1 MDIQKALKELCD
13 EIKMILKYRIVHY
26 GVNPKT
32 GTNTLQGSDLEKSIE
47 IKPTTDGIALQIA
60 DYWEFVALGWHRS
73 HRFEGTMN
81 QFVRNID
88 DWVRRKGI
96 RLGNLTQSQ
105 IVFVIIR
112 NIMNNGLRER
122 PFMIWDEEGDLSK
135 MIPELENIMDDWFET
150 LFAAITEDLD
160 NYFKAA

>member
-13 EIKMILKYRIVHY
+13 EIKKILKYRIVHY

-32 GTNTLQGSDLEKSIE
+32 GTNTIQGSELEKSIE
-47 IKPTTDGIALQIA
+47 VKPTSDGIALQIA

-81 QFVRNID
+81 QFVKNID
-88 DWVRRKGI
+88 DWIRRKGI
-96 RLGNLTQSQ
+96 SVPNMTQAQ
-105 IVFVIIR
+105 LVFIIIR

-122 PFMIWDEEGDLSK
+122 PFMIWDEKGDLSV
-135 MIPELENIMDDWFET
+135 MIPELENIMDDWFEN
-150 LFAAITEDLD
+150 LFTAITEDLD
-160 NYFKAA
+160 KYFNAA

>member
-1 MDIQKALKELCD
+1 MDLQKAFKELA
-13 EIKMILKYRIVHY
+13 EEVKMIIKYRIVHY

-32 GTNTLQGSDLEKSIE
+32 GTNTLQGSELEASIE
-47 IKPTTDGIALQIA
+47 IKPTENGISLQIA
-60 DYWEFVALGWHRS
+60 DYWEFVALGWRRT

-96 RLGNLTQSQ
+96 SVPNMTQSQ
-105 IVFVIIR
+105 LVFVIIR

-122 PFMIWDEEGDLSK
+122 PFMIYNEDGDLSK
-135 MIPELENIMDDWFET
+135 MIPELENIMDDWFENLWIELT
-150 LFAAITEDLD
+150 KDLD
-160 NYFKAA
+160 NYFNAA

>member
-1 MDIQKALKELCD
+1 MDLQKALKELCD
-13 EIKMILKYRIVHY
+13 EVKQIIKYRIVHY

-32 GTNTLQGSDLEKSIE
+32 GTNTLQGSELEASID
-47 IKPTTDGIALQIA
+47 IKPTENGIVLQIA
-60 DYWEFVALGWHRS
+60 DYWEFVSLGWHRT
-73 HRFEGTMN
+73 HRFQGTMN
-81 QFVRNID
+81 QFVKNID

-96 RLGNLTQSQ
+96 TAPNMTQAQ
-105 IVFVIIR
+105 LVFVIIR

-122 PFMIWDEEGDLSK
+122 PFMVYNEEGDLSK

-160 NYFKAA
+160 KYFNAA

>member
-1 MDIQKALKELCD
+1 MDIQKALRELCN
-13 EIKMILKYRIVHY
+13 EVKMILKYRIVHY

-47 IKPTTDGIALQIA
+47 VKPTENGIALQIA
-60 DYWEFVALGWHRS
+60 DYWEYVALGWHRS

-81 QFVRNID
+81 QFVRNIN

-96 RLGNLTQSQ
+96 RLGNMTQAQ
-105 IVFVIIR
+105 MVFVIIR

-150 LFAAITEDLD
+150 LFEAITADLD

>member
-1 MDIQKALKELCD
+1 MDIQKALQELCN
-13 EIKMILKYRIVHY
+13 EVKQIIKYRIVHY
-26 GVNPKT
+26 GVNPKV
-32 GTNTLQGSDLEKSIE
+32 GANTLQGSELEKSIDIRPLE
-47 IKPTTDGIALQIA
+47 NGFALSIA

-88 DWVRRKGI
+88 DWIRRKGI
-96 RLGNLTQSQ
+96 RLGNLTQAQ
-105 IVFVIIR
+105 MVFVIIR

-122 PFMIWDEEGDLSK
+122 PFLVYDPDGDLTV
-135 MIPELENIMDDWFET
+135 MIPELENILDDWFEN

-160 NYFKAA
+160 KYFSD

>member
-1 MDIQKALKELCD
+1 MDLQKAFKELA
-13 EIKMILKYRIVHY
+13 EEVKMILKYRIVHY

-32 GTNTLQGSDLEKSIE
+32 GTNTLQGSELEASIE
-47 IKPTTDGIALQIA
+47 IKPTENGISLQIA
-60 DYWEFVALGWHRS
+60 DYWEYVALGWRRT

-96 RLGNLTQSQ
+96 SAPNMTQSQ
-105 IVFVIIR
+105 LVFVIIR

-122 PFMIWDEEGDLSK
+122 PFMVYDEEGDLSK
-135 MIPELENIMDDWFET
+135 MIPELENIMDDWFENLWIELT
-150 LFAAITEDLD
+150 KDLD
-160 NYFKAA
+160 NYFNAA

>member
-150 LFAAITEDLD
+150 LFEAITADLD

>member
-1 MDIQKALKELCD
+1 MDIQKALQELCN
-13 EIKMILKYRIVHY
+13 EVKQIIKYRIVHY

-32 GTNTLQGSDLEKSIE
+32 GTNTLQGSELEKSIDIRPLE
-47 IKPTTDGIALQIA
+47 NGFALSIA

-88 DWVRRKGI
+88 DWIRRKGI
-96 RLGNLTQSQ
+96 RLGNLTQAQ
-105 IVFVIIR
+105 MVFVIIR

-122 PFMIWDEEGDLSK
+122 PFLVYDPEGDLTV
-135 MIPELENIMDDWFET
+135 MIPELENILDDWFEN

-160 NYFKAA
+160 KYFSD

>member
-13 EIKMILKYRIVHY
+13 EIKKILKYRIVHY

-32 GTNTLQGSDLEKSIE
+32 GTNTLQGSELEKSIE
-47 IKPTTDGIALQIA
+47 VKPTSDGIALQIA

-81 QFVRNID
+81 QFVKNID
-88 DWVRRKGI
+88 DWIRRKGI
-96 RLGNLTQSQ
+96 SVPNMTQAQ
-105 IVFVIIR
+105 LVFIIIR

-122 PFMIWDEEGDLSK
+122 PFMIWDEKGDLSV
-135 MIPELENIMDDWFET
+135 MIPELENIMDDWFEN
-150 LFAAITEDLD
+150 LFTAITEDLD
-160 NYFKAA
+160 KYFNAA